1 MLIFTKKLC
10 SLNFIMEGER
20 PRTRTELYERR
31 KLEMRKLGGE
41 YIEKFINEHPHI
53 VDIPCQSASPY
64 VQFAPQYVESPKIAT
79 KSELDFARRRRALI
93 ENENTKNFNCKTL
106 SERVE
111 ERERIMSLTAPML
124 TIKRKMDEQRK
135 KDLEQYKEKFSKRTI
150 GIHGEELPKFS
161 EHLQDYWKLKDGYI
175 ENPIIKPKEKAFSR
189 PVSEFCR
196 LRVKSSSI
204 DSQIT
209 LKPGEINPFPNY
221 TPPESDITSLRGSS
235 RSRFT
240 DESFVTRPISQR
252 FSQTPSKESKVSISI
267 ATNDRPIS
275 EKKPRPLTA
284 NTRIK
289 TSVNDKCLIRS
300 RGFR

>member
-1 MLIFTKKLC
+1 
-10 SLNFIMEGER
+10 MEGQR
-20 PRTRTELYERR
+20 PRTRTELYEKR

-41 YIEKFINEHPHI
+41 FMEKFVNEHPHI

-64 VQFAPQYVESPKIAT
+64 VQFAPQYVENPKIAT
-79 KSELDFARRRRALI
+79 KSELDFARRRRAIL
-93 ENENTKNFNCKTL
+93 ENEKTKNFNCKTL

-111 ERERIMSLTAPML
+111 ERERIMALTAPMIQ
-124 TIKRKMDEQRK
+124 IKRKMDEQRK
-135 KDLEQYKEKFSKRTI
+135 KDLDQCKEKFSKRLI

-161 EHLQDYWKLKDGYI
+161 EHLQDYWKLKNGYI
-175 ENPIIKPKEKAFSR
+175 ETPTIKSKEQTFSR

-196 LRVKSSSI
+196 LRVKSSPI
-204 DSQIT
+204 DYQIP

-221 TPPESDITSLRGSS
+221 IPPESDITSLRGSS

-240 DESFVTRPISQR
+240 DESFFSRPASQR
-252 FSQTPSKESKVSISI
+252 ISQTPSRDSKVSIPVT
-267 ATNDRPIS
+267 TNDRPVS
-275 EKKPRPLTA
+275 EKKTRPLTA

-300 RGFR
+300 RGFQ